1 MSSFRGAPVRQDEKT
16 CSFGDEEKC
25 KLTSLGKKT
34 LGKGKIPEKK
44 EERAEKDEQP
54 SIVNKNFKK
63 VPEI

>member
-1 MSSFRGAPVRQDEKT
+1 MRRHAASDTKKNANSPV
-16 CSFGDEEKC
+16 
-25 KLTSLGKKT
+25 LGKT